1 MNYDFHMLLSR
12 PSERWRSLS
21 ILRGLVNSAT
31 IQIRNSATIQIRE
44 DIASWEGRRAIGE
57 ADHAQMLEAARD
69 RDVDRM
75 FAILHQQHTL
85 PSIEHVRAQIASKL
99 VA

>member
-21 ILRGLVNSAT
+21 ILRGLV
-31 IQIRNSATIQIRE
+31 NSATIQIRE